1 MPSRTLAWILL
12 AAAPLAAASRS
23 QNPMDLTVDYTVFQ
37 NPPGDYHG
45 TRWLTVRLTN
55 VTEASLVESI
65 DQAAASGAYGS
76 FMMTPDGGKTTGLS
90 EAYMKSSR
98 RPPSDT
104 GIGYLSEDYFRL
116 YRAAAEEGDKKNL
129 PLRTLYDELQYPSG
143 MAGGLLYSKYP
154 EDGAKS
160 LEEVEK
166 DVTGPAR
173 VELEIPLATG
183 IYVGAVLFNLD
194 TLARIDVSGGKTA
207 HGVAFE
213 VPKGK
218 WKAMLFYLDPTF
230 RPNSTKGGAMD
241 YLSASAVDKFIHMT
255 FDAYYEHLKPYFGTT
270 IQMSFYDE
278 PSMHLSNGRM
288 WTAGFNQAFQKK
300 YGYSPMKYYPALWY
314 DIGPET
320 AAARNALFGFRAAL
334 YAENYIGRVAAWCA
348 AHGIDMSGHQDQEEV
363 RNPVAISGDL
373 MKVFE
378 YQQIPGIDDIYYN
391 GRSNVSYKVVTSSAF
406 NWDKPLVMAETYAA
420 YRQMTP
426 AKAYKTAMDQ
436 MAMGVNLQIGN
447 RPPAVAKDLDA
458 FIARSAYLLRHGRHV
473 ADIAMLYPIAS
484 LQADYYFA
492 SPPSSNRPSSAPW
505 FYWALE
511 GGLIPPENDYMDLG
525 EMLYRA
531 MRVDY
536 TYLHPEVLTG
546 RSTIEKGR
554 IVLNNQENREEFPVL
569 IVPGGDTLSADSAR
583 RIAEF
588 YRSGGTVIAT
598 HKLPL
603 KSAEFGRD
611 GEVRAMVGEVFGFPE
626 REPMTAEIRPMIDD
640 YKNYFAHRNAAG
652 GRSYFLPQPDLKQMA
667 AVLKEAIPVL
677 DVDIEQPPAWPV
689 KMGPEYDGA
698 LTYIHK
704 VKDGHDIY
712 FFSNSK
718 DTPVDTQVVLRGNKK
733 LELWDPHTGERQGVE
748 CGHTEV
754 GGQAV
759 TSVQVS
765 LKPVS
770 AVFLIGE

>member
-1 MPSRTLAWILL
+1 
-12 AAAPLAAASRS
+12 
-23 QNPMDLTVDYTVFQ
+23 
-37 NPPGDYHG
+37 
-45 TRWLTVRLTN
+45 
-55 VTEASLVESI
+55 
-65 DQAAASGAYGS
+65 
-76 FMMTPDGGKTTGLS
+76 
-90 EAYMKSSR
+90 
-98 RPPSDT
+98 
-104 GIGYLSEDYFRL
+104 
-116 YRAAAEEGDKKNL
+116 
-129 PLRTLYDELQYPSG
+129 
-143 MAGGLLYSKYP
+143 
-154 EDGAKS
+154 
-160 LEEVEK
+160 
-166 DVTGPAR
+166 
-173 VELEIPLATG
+173 
-183 IYVGAVLFNLD
+183 
-194 TLARIDVSGGKTA
+194 
-207 HGVAFE
+207 
-213 VPKGK
+213 
-218 WKAMLFYLDPTF
+218 MLFYLDPTF
-230 RPNSTKGGAMD
+230 RPNSTKGGFMD
-241 YLSASAVDKFIHMT
+241 YLSASAVDKFIHLT

-278 PSMHLSNGRM
+278 PSMHLSDGRM
-288 WTAGFNQAFQKK
+288 WTAGFNQAFQKT

-334 YAENYIGRVAAWCA
+334 YSENYIGRVAAWCA
-348 AHGIDMSGHQDQEEV
+348 AHGIDMAGHQDQEEV

-436 MAMGVNLQIGN
+436 MAMGVTLQIGN
-447 RPPAVAKDLDA
+447 RPAAVSNDLDA

-473 ADIAMLYPIAS
+473 ADIAILYPIAS
-484 LQADYYFA
+484 LQAGYYFA
-492 SPPSSNRPSSAPW
+492 SPPASNRPGSAPW

-554 IVLNNQENREEFPVL
+554 IVLNNKENREEFPVL
-569 IVPGGDTLSADSAR
+569 IVPGGDTLSADAAK
-583 RIAEF
+583 RIVEF

-598 HKLPL
+598 HKLPS

-611 GEVRAMVGEVFGFPE
+611 GEVRAMVGEVFGFRE
-626 REPMTAEIRPMIDD
+626 REPLTAEIRPMIDD
-640 YKNYFAHRNAAG
+640 YKNYFANHNAAG

-677 DVDIEQPPAWPV
+677 DVDIQQPPMWPV

-704 VKDGHDIY
+704 IKDGRDIY
-712 FFSNSK
+712 FFANSK
-718 DTPVDTQVVLRGNKK
+718 DTPVDTRVVLRGNKT
-733 LELWDPHTGERQGVE
+733 LAFWNPRTGERQPAE

-754 GGQAV
+754 AGQAA
-759 TSVQVS
+759 TSVHLALQPVTATFLVAEQVGHA
-765 LKPVS
+765 S
-770 AVFLIGE
+770 ACPEPGAKK